1 VINDKKEIL
10 EEIRQIQ
17 DTLVRLTAAVE
28 QLVSKS
34 NKTQRPDRKR
44 SEKIP
49 LSEDEAKTLQER
61 FQALYNRWLSGEE
74 NSTQADLEKM
84 EVEQI
89 RRFADANNLD
99 VTSNMSKQKILHLVA
114 SRFREKRQL
123 TLPSNIPS
131 DER

>member
-1 VINDKKEIL
+1 MVNNEKEVL

-17 DTLVRLTAAVE
+17 ETLARLTTAVE
-28 QLVSKS
+28 QLASKS

-49 LSEDEAKTLQER
+49 LSEDEAKVLQEQFR
-61 FQALYNRWLSGEE
+61 ELYNRWLSGEE
-74 NSTQADLEKM
+74 NSTQTDLEKM
-84 EVEQI
+84 ELEQI

-99 VTSNMSKQKILHLVA
+99 VTSNMSKQKILHLVV

-131 DER
+131 DQR